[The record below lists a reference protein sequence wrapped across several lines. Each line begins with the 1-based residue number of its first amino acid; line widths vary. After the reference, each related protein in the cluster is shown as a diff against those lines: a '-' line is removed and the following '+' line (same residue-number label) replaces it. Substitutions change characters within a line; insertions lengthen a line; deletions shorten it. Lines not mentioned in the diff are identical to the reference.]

1 MSQRTTKRG
10 RKLPK
15 AVRPEEWVK
24 LINKSDSIQKK
35 EDDSQVLE
43 AEIIGNELKQLPETE
58 LSLKEQ
64 ESSPAYILGKVAGY
78 LGSFV
83 LGLLKSRRIAD
94 TDEIYNQ
101 RGIIDPGKGIR
112 KRRRGKTRNG

>member
-1 MSQRTTKRG
+1 M
-10 RKLPK
+10 
-15 AVRPEEWVK
+15 K

-43 AEIIGNELKQLPETE
+43 AEIIGNE

-94 TDEIYNQ
+94 TDEIYNR